1 MRSPLEIT
9 NRSFKTA
16 VSGYSKKEVDDFLHE
31 LRHDYEDLY
40 QKVISLKEEKQHIEK
55 ELEQYTSTGEQ
66 LQKALTLAQKTADD
80 IKQSAERQAD
90 LTMMQAN
97 VRSQQIVQKAE
108 EKLQQISNLYRKFS
122 SELSSY
128 LQTYQNL
135 LQRLDSEAQKV
146 TQIGWS
152 NEDEETGN

>member
-9 NRSFKTA
+9 NTNFKTA
-16 VSGYSKKEVDDFLHE
+16 VSGYSKREVDEFLHE

-40 QKVISLKEEKQHIEK
+40 QKVVVLKEEKQRIQK

-66 LQKALTLAQKTADD
+66 LRKALTLAQKTADD

-97 VRSQQIVQKAE
+97 VKSQQIVQKAE
-108 EKLQQISNLYRKFS
+108 EKLQQITTLYRKFS

-135 LQRLDSEAQKV
+135 LQRLDIDANKV
-146 TQIGWS
+146 TQIGWRP
-152 NEDEETGN
+152 EGEPEE